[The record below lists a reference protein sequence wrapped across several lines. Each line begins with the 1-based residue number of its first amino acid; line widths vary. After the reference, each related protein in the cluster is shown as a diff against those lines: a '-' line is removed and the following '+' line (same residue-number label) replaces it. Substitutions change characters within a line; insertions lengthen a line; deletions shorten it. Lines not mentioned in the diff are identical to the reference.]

1 MPKLQALTSK
11 ALEKL
16 RTNEGVTPS
25 ELWSG
30 DFDKFVN
37 SNPESFATTRFDTSL
52 FPVLRVGSG
61 REKGKFDKDNAK
73 ALYKALPDLTP
84 LEAIDERFWVSV
96 ALQIYPDYLRNRW
109 PCSDAA
115 KLDNHLQNHLFA
127 TSARKRFRDQ
137 AVSRLWWAARFVN
150 RNLQDVSDHAFEVFF
165 DLESDV
171 YSQLSTRPTLVS
183 VKNLAKAVIEV
194 THGAFLGSGTSSKI
208 YSREDYRKFLS
219 DVDLASGRQ
228 LLPHQDYSEIYA
240 LVSTLFD
247 SRFPSI

>member
-1 MPKLQALTSK
+1 MPKLHAVTSK

-16 RTNEGVTPS
+16 RTAESISVAD
-25 ELWSG
+25 LWSG
-30 DFDKFVN
+30 DFNKFVT
-37 SNPESFATTRFDTSL
+37 SNPDCFAATRFDTL
-52 FPVLRVGSG
+52 VFPVLRVGSG

-73 ALYKALPDLTP
+73 ALYRALSDLTP
-84 LEAIDERFWVSV
+84 VESIDERFWVSV
-96 ALQIYPDYLRNRW
+96 TLQIYPDYLRNRW
-109 PCSDAA
+109 PCSDVL
-115 KLDNHLQNHLFA
+115 KLENHLQNHLFA

-183 VKNLAKAVIEV
+183 VKNLAKAVIEI
-194 THGAFLGSGTSSKI
+194 THGAFLGSGSTSKI
-208 YSREDYRKFLS
+208 YIRDEYRKFLS

-228 LLPHQDYSEIYA
+228 LLPHQDYEEIYD
-240 LVSTLFD
+240 LVKKLFD
-247 SRFPSI
+247 ERFPAT

>member
-1 MPKLQALTSK
+1 MPKLQAITSS

-16 RTNEGVTPS
+16 RTAESLGVS

-30 DFDKFVN
+30 DFNNFVA
-37 SNPESFATTRFDTSL
+37 SSPDSFATTRFDTAL
-52 FPVLRVGSG
+52 FPTLRVGSG
-61 REKGKFDKDNAK
+61 KEKGKFDKENSK
-73 ALYKALPDLTP
+73 ALYKALSDLTP
-84 LEAIDERFWVSV
+84 VESIDERFWVSV
-96 ALQIYPDYLRNRW
+96 TLLVYPDYLRNRW
-109 PCSDAA
+109 PCNDLA

-137 AVSRLWWAARFVN
+137 AVSRLWWASRFIS
-150 RNLQDVSDHAFEVFF
+150 RNLQEVSDHAFEVFF

-194 THGAFLGSGTSSKI
+194 THGAFLGSGNATKV
-208 YSREDYRKFLS
+208 YSRDSYRQFLA

-228 LLPHQDYSEIYA
+228 LLPHQGYEEIYA
-240 LVSTLFD
+240 LVSKLFD
-247 SRFPSI
+247 SKFPTS